1 MKILPVNS
9 YKTSFGYDK
18 KLNRELK
25 QELADYP
32 DKTWASAVS
41 SLNSYC
47 NKVETFL
54 RNEETS
60 ENISTERYTDYTDI
74 LSTAKQMLAGIV
86 SVTFE
91 SLNFADREYE
101 HYNSELKKNGK
112 KSPPNLDNWRI
123 DILDALSEWTM
134 QPQHKKI
141 SINKQDE
148 KYAPKSDDIGL
159 ENKDDIQSKNTDTV
173 SQSSVQRPV
182 NQIISKLSG
191 KSHLEEYKPSADAPK
206 GFADVAGMN
215 DLKRDLTE
223 GIIQFIN
230 NPAQA
235 QEDFLDYG
243 KTIPRAILLYG
254 PPGCGK
260 TYITQALASEINSPM
275 YLLNISKAGSM
286 YINMTAKNIKD
297 SFDEAVSISEKS
309 QKPCLLFMDEVD
321 SIGFDRSSRME
332 PDDLKQVA
340 TLLQSLDKAKN
351 SNVIVI
357 AATNKINLLDP
368 ALRRRFNSRVLVDVP
383 DKDFIK
389 NLLQKRLSPL
399 RKAQSL
405 LSSEDDINKLSDKLY
420 GYSASSIVEI
430 TKQAALNAMRKDR
443 ADISIEDFD
452 KAIQETNE
460 EKPNRK
466 LYILDTQENK
476 CHIGFEK

>member
-1 MKILPVNS
+1 MKISAVNS

-18 KLNRELK
+18 KLNKELK
-25 QELADYP
+25 DKLSAYP
-32 DKTWASAVS
+32 DKTWANTIG

-47 NKVETFL
+47 NRVETFL
-54 RNEETS
+54 RREEASNNTAS
-60 ENISTERYTDYTDI
+60 DKYADLTDI
-74 LSTAKQMLAGIV
+74 LSTAKQMLTGIV
-86 SVTFE
+86 SLTFE
-91 SLNFADREYE
+91 SLRFADREYE
-101 HYNSELKKNGK
+101 HYNSERNKKKNSSS
-112 KSPPNLDNWRI
+112 KSFDWRI
-123 DILDALSEWTM
+123 DVLDALSEWTC
-134 QPQHKKI
+134 QPEHKKI
-141 SINKQDE
+141 SASKKDE
-148 KYAPKSDDIGL
+148 IFVPKFDENGVEIIQEPNASKTDKFSKPSDKSI
-159 ENKDDIQSKNTDTV
+159 
-173 SQSSVQRPV
+173 V
-182 NQIISKLSG
+182 NQIMSKLSE
-191 KSHLEEYKPSADAPK
+191 KSSLEEFVPPADCPK
-206 GFADVAGMN
+206 GFSDVAGMQA
-215 DLKRDLTE
+215 LKRDLSE
-223 GIIQFIN
+223 GIIQLIN

-275 YLLNISKAGSM
+275 YLLNIGKAGSM

-297 SFDEAVSISEKS
+297 SFDEAISISNKS

-357 AATNKINLLDP
+357 AATNKVNLLDP
-368 ALRRRFNSRVLVDVP
+368 ALRRRFNSKVLVDVP
-383 DKDFIK
+383 DKESVK
-389 NLLQKRLSPL
+389 NLLQLRLSPL
-399 RKAQSL
+399 RKAQNL
-405 LSSEDDINKLSDKLY
+405 LASDDNLNKLSDKLL

-452 KAIQETNE
+452 KALQDTHE

-466 LYILDTQENK
+466 IYLLNSQDNTRRV
-476 CHIGFEK
+476 GFHK